1 MEVKVSKTI
10 KGVSLFV
17 LTEMTSVTQV
27 CVFFASRKTNLDTAV
42 MAA

>member
-1 MEVKVSKTI
+1 MKVSKTV

-27 CVFFASRKTNLDTAV
+27 CVFFARRKTDLKTAV
-42 MAA
+42 IAA